1 MVKDVFT
8 FLVGGKAGEGAKK
21 TVSVASQLFISKG
34 LHVFHLIDYKKT
46 RKN

>member
-21 TVSVASQLFISKG
+21 TGSVASQIFISKG
-34 LHVFHLIDYKKT
+34 LNIFHLIDY
-46 RKN
+46 

>member
-8 FLVGGKAGEGAKK
+8 FIASGKAGEGAKK
-21 TVSVASQLFISKG
+21 TGSVASQIFISIG
-34 LHVFHLIDYKKT
+34 LHFFHLIEYKKT

>member
-21 TVSVASQLFISKG
+21 TESVASQLLLVKGSMSFI
-34 LHVFHLIDYKKT
+34 
-46 RKN
+46 

>member
-8 FLVGGKAGEGAKK
+8 FSVGGKAGEGAKK
-21 TVSVASQLFISKG
+21 TGSVASQLFISKG

>member
-8 FLVGGKAGEGAKK
+8 FIASGKAGEGAKK
-21 TVSVASQLFISKG
+21 TGSVASQIFISKG
-34 LHVFHLIDYKKT
+34 LYIFHLIDYKKP